1 MSQWGSSLY
10 ILIRNLMTIITTPF
24 KEILETRNPF
34 KKITS
39 ARGILAKQEF
49 NWEGWKKWNK
59 SVN

>member
-1 MSQWGSSLY
+1 MA
-10 ILIRNLMTIITTPF
+10 IITTPS
-24 KEILETRNPF
+24 KEILGTRNPF